1 MSTKPTE
8 LRIGVPEAFD
18 GSYEKSMYWLHAV
31 QFYLLVNKAVY
42 NNDDKQIA
50 FALSYMT
57 KGSALTWASTFRQSA
72 LSGTTFSLGTFADF
86 ISKFNT
92 AFKHHNVLRL
102 TRVEA
107 NVDSLDEG
115 LLGFLKGRL
124 QRTRYK
130 GDLRGF
136 LKRRRCW
143 GLPQLLLATVGC
155 YEEFKVEGL
164 RGSVHSR
171 VVWRLREIQGEQSRF
186 KLKK

>member
-1 MSTKPTE
+1 MGEGSRGLGRNQQG
-8 LRIGVPEAFD
+8 LRVGCCEMVGD
-18 GSYEKSMYWLHAV
+18 Y
-31 QFYLLVNKAVY
+31 
-42 NNDDKQIA
+42 NDDSSVKEN
-50 FALSYMT
+50 LN
-57 KGSALTWASTFRQSA
+57 L
-72 LSGTTFSLGTFADF
+72 L
-86 ISKFNT
+86 
-92 AFKHHNVLRL
+92 LRL

-115 LLGFLKGRL
+115 LLGFLEGRL
-124 QRTRYK
+124 RRTRYK

-171 VVWRLREIQGEQSRF
+171 VVRRLREVQGEQSRF